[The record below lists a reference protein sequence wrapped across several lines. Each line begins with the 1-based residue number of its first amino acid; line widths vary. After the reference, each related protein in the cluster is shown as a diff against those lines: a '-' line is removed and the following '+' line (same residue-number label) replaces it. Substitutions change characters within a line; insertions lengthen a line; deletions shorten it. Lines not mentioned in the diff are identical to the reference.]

1 MAGAGELFQ
10 LKTADDL
17 KLPLVVDLDGTLV
30 RSDLLLESLFGRIGR
45 DPMSAFGLLFAL
57 NSGKARFK
65 DLLAQRVDLD
75 VDTLPYDEA
84 VLTLIGKARAAKRP
98 VFLAS
103 ASNEKFV
110 SAVAARLGLFDGW
123 FASDA
128 NSNMSAE
135 VKAARLV
142 EAFGEGGFDYIGNDK
157 ADLPVWAAAARRTG
171 IRTSP
176 KLNGR
181 LAALGVEVLD
191 SPKATLR
198 QWLKLIRVHQYAKN
212 ALVFLPLLAAHKFDL
227 WSLFNAVLAAVAFSL
242 CASSAYILNDLI
254 DLPADRD
261 HPTKKDRAL
270 ASGVI
275 PITNAVVVM
284 ALMFIASVGIS
295 VGVSWSFL
303 GVIALYFIL
312 TNAYTF
318 SLKTK
323 MMIDVVTLAA
333 LYSLRVIGGA
343 AAIGVGVLGVA
354 HRVFDVLV
362 RLPRAGQTLHR
373 TRHPSGPGV
382 VRSLKPQLQ
391 VERHADRR
399 ASRRCVRIQRC
410 HGFRALHFV
419 RRRSFAL
426 SPSRASLAHLSHS
439 PVLDRPDSDDGPS
452 ATGARRSDRFRL
464 EGSREHYCRRIDR
477 GDRAGGDLK
486 ARGKRPVGGGYPSPG
501 ALGPFRPAVWAPCF

>member
-1 MAGAGELFQ
+1 MRRLAAIFSILESPGAQPLLVWRVKLAGAGELVQ

-30 RSDLLLESLFGRIGR
+30 KSDLLLESLFGRIRR
-45 DPMSAFGLLFAL
+45 DPVSAFGLLFAL
-57 NSGKARFK
+57 HSGKARFK

-84 VLTLIGKARAAKRP
+84 VLSLIGKARAAKRP

-123 FASDA
+123 FAADA

-142 EAFGEGGFDYIGNDK
+142 EAFGEGGFDYIGNDE

-191 SPKATLR
+191 SPKATLK

-227 WSLFNAVLAAVAFSL
+227 WSLFHAILAAIAFSL

-275 PITNAVVVM
+275 PINNAVVVM
-284 ALMFIASVGIS
+284 ALMFIASVAIS
-295 VGVSWSFL
+295 ICVSWSFL
-303 GVIALYFIL
+303 GVIAFYFIL

-323 MMIDVVTLAA
+323 MMIDIVTLAA

-343 AAIGVGVLGVA
+343 AAIGVGVSEWLIAFSMFLFACLALIKRYIELATRLDQELSDPSNRNYKLSDMQIVAPLAAASGLNAVTVFALYISSDAVHPLYRHRELLWLICPILLYWIGRILMMA
-354 HRVFDVLV
+354 HRRLVHDDPIVFALKDRVSIIVGVLIAAIVLV
-362 RLPRAGQTLHR
+362 A
-373 TRHPSGPGV
+373 
-382 VRSLKPQLQ
+382 
-391 VERHADRR
+391 
-399 ASRRCVRIQRC
+399 I
-410 HGFRALHFV
+410 
-419 RRRSFAL
+419 
-426 SPSRASLAHLSHS
+426 
-439 PVLDRPDSDDGPS
+439 
-452 ATGARRSDRFRL
+452 
-464 EGSREHYCRRIDR
+464 
-477 GDRAGGDLK
+477 
-486 ARGKRPVGGGYPSPG
+486 
-501 ALGPFRPAVWAPCF
+501 